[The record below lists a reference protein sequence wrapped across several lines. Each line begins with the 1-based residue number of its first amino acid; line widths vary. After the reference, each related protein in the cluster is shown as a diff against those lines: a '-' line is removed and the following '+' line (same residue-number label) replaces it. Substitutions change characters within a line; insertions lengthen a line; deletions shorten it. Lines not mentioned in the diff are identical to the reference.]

1 MRQDFCREK
10 RLAAALLFVDDLQQN
25 RAGQVIAAGDV
36 NDLEFLALYDE
47 LAKIRDRDVTADF
60 GIVKPPVGIL
70 LDGTHGDVRPGLLCG
85 AIIPPRDRE
94 PRVATIR
101 ISTYAGRR

>member
-1 MRQDFCREK
+1 MRQNFCREK
-10 RLAAALLFVDDLQQN
+10 GLTTGLLFVDDLQQN

-36 NDLEFLALYDE
+36 NNLEFFALYDE
-47 LAKIRDRDVTADF
+47 LAKIRDRDVTANF

-70 LDGTHGDVRPGLLCG
+70 LDGTHGDVRPLLLCG
-85 AIIPPRDRE
+85 AIIPPQDRE
-94 PRVATIR
+94 PRAATIR